1 MASSKRVRSRLG
13 RLAGVALEDFGL
25 RRSAGRAVPV
35 EESPPAPVEESPAPT
50 APVEESPVQAAPL
63 EPSDPAAPVEE
74 SDPAAPVEESPAPA
88 APVATEAPLVAAP
101 MPAPPITEVNP
112 SGTRAGL
119 PPGVVWHG
127 AARRS
132 PELQRFV
139 EHLEALRG
147 VS

>member
-25 RRSAGRAVPV
+25 RRSAGRGTPV
-35 EESPPAPVEESPAPT
+35 EEWPDPT
-50 APVEESPVQAAPL
+50 
-63 EPSDPAAPVEE
+63 
-74 SDPAAPVEESPAPA
+74 APVEESPAPA
-88 APVATEAPLVAAP
+88 APVEESPTQSAPVATEAPPVAAP
-101 MPAPPITEVNP
+101 VPAPPITEVNP